1 MTEQEDKKKIG
12 APTLYT
18 EEYGDYICEKIATHP
33 VGYETIR
40 KIHPDLPAPITIREW
55 RLKHPTFSAKY
66 LDAKS
71 LQAQILVEEVDEM
84 IPDGIKYYHDDK
96 GNERI
101 DAPSASLVIA
111 KINNRKWTA
120 ARLAPRIYGDK
131 YIESLQADNERVKQ
145 ELQEVKERLDKENIK
160 EY

>member
-1 MTEQEDKKKIG
+1 MTTKEKRKIG
-12 APTLYT
+12 APTMYT
-18 EEYGDYICEKIATHP
+18 EEYGDFICEKIATHP

-40 KIHPDLPAPITIREW
+40 KIFPELPASITLREW
-55 RLKHPTFSAKY
+55 RLKHSSFAAKY

-71 LQAQILVEEVDEM
+71 LQAQVLVEEVDEM
-84 IPDGIKYYHDDK
+84 IPGDIKYYVDDK

-145 ELQEVKERLDKENIK
+145 ELQEVKDRLDRENIK